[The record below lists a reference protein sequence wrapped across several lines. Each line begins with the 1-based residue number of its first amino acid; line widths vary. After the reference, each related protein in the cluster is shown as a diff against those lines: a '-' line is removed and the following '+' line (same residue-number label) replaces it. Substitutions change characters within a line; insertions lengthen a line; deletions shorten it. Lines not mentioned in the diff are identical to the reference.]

1 MTQMTKPVPQRANN
15 KAAPRQRLYSLK
27 EAAVYLGRTVWS
39 VRELVWSRELPVIQS
54 GRGGKQYLDINDLDE
69 WIEKN
74 KSVLR

>member
-1 MTQMTKPVPQRANN
+1 MSQTTEIRQRP
-15 KAAPRQRLYSLK
+15 KQRLYSVK
-27 EAAVYLGRTVWS
+27 DAAVYLGRTEWGM
-39 VRELVWSRELPVIQS
+39 RELIWSRELPVIQS

>member
-1 MTQMTKPVPQRANN
+1 MSRTATDKRRPV
-15 KAAPRQRLYSLK
+15 QRLYSVK
-27 EAAVYLGRTVWS
+27 DAAVYLGRAEWG
-39 VRELVWSRELPVIQS
+39 VRELVWSRELPVITS